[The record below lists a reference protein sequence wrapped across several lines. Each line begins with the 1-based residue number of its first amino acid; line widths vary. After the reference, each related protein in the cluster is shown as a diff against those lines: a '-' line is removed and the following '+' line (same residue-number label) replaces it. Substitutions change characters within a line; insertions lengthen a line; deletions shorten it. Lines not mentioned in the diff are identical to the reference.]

1 MWGYLCTGTVSN
13 TLPLSCEIMVLC
25 SKRAEDTGRLSLSL
39 NPRSQLHLLQSC
51 MEKLVLGWMCYH
63 SDKPRVV
70 TTGLQSCRW
79 PGKSLEN
86 LSSLLESQE
95 KPLLSQRLSCIPTLP
110 AACSHTSD
118 PAQCLKRRHIC
129 ERTGNQELSSK
140 RGPQQSRNLAV
151 DGDSHMAFRSS
162 FLRYRVKGTAFMV
175 HIQIRDCLFY
185 FIFFTHCGGC
195 DKGKLM
201 PD

>member
-39 NPRSQLHLLQSC
+39 NPRSQLHPLQSC
-51 MEKLVLGWMCYH
+51 VEELVLGWMCYH

-86 LSSLLESQE
+86 LSWLLESQE
-95 KPLLSQRLSCIPTLP
+95 KPLLSQCLSCTPTLP

-140 RGPQQSRNLAV
+140 QGPRQSRNLAV
-151 DGDSHMAFRSS
+151 DGDSHRAFRSS
-162 FLRYRVKGTAFMV
+162 FFR
-175 HIQIRDCLFY
+175 
-185 FIFFTHCGGC
+185 
-195 DKGKLM
+195 
-201 PD
+201 

>member
-1 MWGYLCTGTVSN
+1 MQQESREHWET
-13 TLPLSCEIMVLC
+13 
-25 SKRAEDTGRLSLSL
+25 LSLSL

-63 SDKPRVV
+63 SDKPCVV

-95 KPLLSQRLSCIPTLP
+95 KPGTLFAEKPLLSQRLSCIPTLP
-110 AACSHTSD
+110 AACSHTPD

-129 ERTGNQELSSK
+129 ERTGNQELFSK
-140 RGPQQSRNLAV
+140 QDPQQSRNLTIY
-151 DGDSHMAFRSS
+151 GEITHGILFFIPSIQGKGHCFHGSHSN
-162 FLRYRVKGTAFMV
+162 T
-175 HIQIRDCLFY
+175 
-185 FIFFTHCGGC
+185 
-195 DKGKLM
+195 
-201 PD
+201 